1 MEKESETS
9 GAYTARPFR
18 FPARPPENGRP
29 KTDAPRTGGGEAA
42 MDAFYHA
49 ARQLPGGAAGPMLR
63 IAQSEAAFV
72 TEIRLRSG
80 RPAALSTPSGARFVA
95 PDGRLSRAPG
105 PDALFIDHA
114 LLQTCF
120 QAVCGYSVHSFSESI
135 ANGFV
140 PMPGGH
146 RAGVCGTAYTDSD
159 GVFTVKNITSLNVRI
174 ARTALCAC
182 DARLKPLLCAARVGL
197 VIAGE
202 PGSGK
207 TTLLRAV
214 VAQLSRLGRKTA
226 VVDERCEIA
235 PVGPSGF
242 CSTPPVHCD
251 VLSGYPKQTGMQH
264 ALRALAP
271 EVLVCDE
278 VGAVEEID
286 AIAQAANAGVGLVVT
301 MHAPGPAALRR
312 RPQFA
317 ALLQT
322 GAVSEVAFLRG
333 RTAPGVVS
341 EVVHVEADV

>member
-1 MEKESETS
+1 
-9 GAYTARPFR
+9 
-18 FPARPPENGRP
+18 
-29 KTDAPRTGGGEAA
+29 

-49 ARQLPGGAAGPMLR
+49 AAQLPAEVARPMRR
-63 IAQSEAAFV
+63 IAPDAAAAV

-80 RPAALSTPSGARFVA
+80 RPAALSTPAGARFVA
-95 PDGRLSRAPG
+95 PGGRLTGAPE
-105 PDALFIDHA
+105 PDALFTDHA

-120 QAVCGYSVHSFSESI
+120 QAVCGYSVHSFSESL

-159 GVFTVKNITSLNVRI
+159 GVFALKNITSINLRI

-182 DARLKPLLCAARVGL
+182 DARLTPLLRAARVGL
-197 VIAGE
+197 ILAGE

-235 PVGPSGF
+235 PVEPSGF
-242 CSTPPVHCD
+242 CSVPPVHCD
-251 VLSGYPKQTGMQH
+251 VLSGYPKHIGMQH

-278 VGAVEEID
+278 VGAVEEIA
-286 AIAQAANAGVGLVVT
+286 AIAQAANAGVGLIIT
-301 MHAPGPAALRR
+301 MHAPGLDALRR
-312 RPQFA
+312 RPQYT

-322 GAVSEVAFLRG
+322 GAISEVAFLRG
-333 RTAPGVVS
+333 KTAPGVLS
-341 EVVHVEADV
+341 EVVHVEADA

>member
-1 MEKESETS
+1 
-9 GAYTARPFR
+9 
-18 FPARPPENGRP
+18 
-29 KTDAPRTGGGEAA
+29 

-49 ARQLPGGAAGPMLR
+49 AAQLPADVAQPLRRIVPDAA
-63 IAQSEAAFV
+63 ANV

-80 RPAALSTPSGARFVA
+80 RPAVLSTPSGARYVTSGGKLA
-95 PDGRLSRAPG
+95 QQPG
-105 PDALFIDHA
+105 PDALFTGHA
-114 LLQTCF
+114 LLQACF

-140 PMPGGH
+140 TMPGGH

-159 GVFTVKNITSLNVRI
+159 GRFALKNITSINLRI

-182 DARLKPLLCAARVGL
+182 DVRLTPLLRAARVGL
-197 VIAGE
+197 IIAGE

-207 TTLLRAV
+207 TTLLRAIL
-214 VAQLSRLGRKTA
+214 AQLSHLGRKTA

-235 PVGPSGF
+235 PVEATGF
-242 CSTPPVHCD
+242 CSPPPVHCD
-251 VLSGYPKQTGMQH
+251 VLSGYPKHTGMQH

-278 VGAVEEID
+278 VGALEEID

-301 MHAPGPAALRR
+301 MHAPELAALRR
-312 RPQFA
+312 RPQYA

-322 GAVSEVAFLRG
+322 GAIFDVALLRG
-333 RTAPGVVS
+333 RAAPGVLS
-341 EVVHVEADV
+341 EVVHVEADI

>member
-1 MEKESETS
+1 
-9 GAYTARPFR
+9 
-18 FPARPPENGRP
+18 
-29 KTDAPRTGGGEAA
+29 

-49 ARQLPGGAAGPMLR
+49 AAQLPADVAQPLCR
-63 IAQSEAAFV
+63 IAPDAAASV

-80 RPAALSTPSGARFVA
+80 RPAALSTPAGPRFVVA
-95 PDGRLSRAPG
+95 GGRLTQQPG
-105 PDALFIDHA
+105 PDALFTDHA

-120 QAVCGYSVHSFSESI
+120 QAICGYSVHSFSESI

-159 GVFTVKNITSLNVRI
+159 GMFAIKNITSINLRV
-174 ARTALCAC
+174 ARTALCTC
-182 DARLKPLLCAARVGL
+182 DARLIPHLRAARVGL
-197 VIAGE
+197 IVAGE

-207 TTLLRAV
+207 TTLLRAI

-235 PVGPSGF
+235 PVEPSGF
-242 CSTPPVHCD
+242 CSPPPVHCD
-251 VLSGYPKQTGMQH
+251 VLSGYAKHTGMQH

-278 VGAVEEID
+278 VGAVEEIA

-301 MHAPGPAALRR
+301 MHAPDPAALRR
-312 RPQFA
+312 RPQYA

-333 RTAPGVVS
+333 RAKPGALS

>member
-1 MEKESETS
+1 
-9 GAYTARPFR
+9 
-18 FPARPPENGRP
+18 
-29 KTDAPRTGGGEAA
+29 

-49 ARQLPGGAAGPMLR
+49 AAQLPADVARTLGR
-63 IAQSEAAFV
+63 IAPDAASAV

-80 RPAALSTPSGARFVA
+80 RPVVLSTPEGARFISPA
-95 PDGRLSRAPG
+95 GQLTRQPG
-105 PDALFIDHA
+105 PDALFTEHT

-159 GVFTVKNITSLNVRI
+159 GVFALKNITSINLRV

-182 DARLKPLLCAARVGL
+182 DARLTPLLCAARVGL
-197 VIAGE
+197 IVAGE

-207 TTLLRAV
+207 TTLLRAI
-214 VAQLSRLGRKTA
+214 VARLSRLGRKTA

-235 PVGPSGF
+235 PVGAAGF
-242 CSTPPVHCD
+242 CSPPPVHCD
-251 VLSGYPKQTGMQH
+251 VLSGYPKHTGMQH

-278 VGAVEEID
+278 VGAVEEIT

-301 MHAPGPAALRR
+301 MHAPDLAALRR
-312 RPQFA
+312 RPQYA

-322 GAVSEVAFLRG
+322 GAVSEIAFLRG
-333 RTAPGVVS
+333 AVAPGVLS
-341 EVVHVEADV
+341 EVVHVEADT

>member
-1 MEKESETS
+1 
-9 GAYTARPFR
+9 
-18 FPARPPENGRP
+18 
-29 KTDAPRTGGGEAA
+29 

-49 ARQLPGGAAGPMLR
+49 AAQLPAGVAQPMRR
-63 IAQSEAAFV
+63 IAPDVAAAV

-80 RPAALSTPSGARFVA
+80 RPVALSTPAGPRFVTPEGA
-95 PDGRLSRAPG
+95 LTQQPEKN
-105 PDALFIDHA
+105 ALFTDHA

-159 GVFTVKNITSLNVRI
+159 GMFTLKNITSINLRV
-174 ARTALCAC
+174 ARTTLCAC
-182 DARLKPLLCAARVGL
+182 DARLIPLLRAARVGL
-197 VIAGE
+197 IVAGE

-207 TTLLRAV
+207 TTLLRAIL
-214 VAQLSRLGRKTA
+214 AQLSHLGRKAA

-235 PVGPSGF
+235 PVGPAGF
-242 CSTPPVHCD
+242 CSPPPVHCD
-251 VLSGYPKQTGMQH
+251 VLSGYPKHTGMQH

-271 EVLVCDE
+271 DVLMCDE

-301 MHAPGPAALRR
+301 MHAPDPAALRR
-312 RPQFA
+312 RPQYA
-317 ALLQT
+317 ALMQT
-322 GAVSEVAFLRG
+322 GAVSDVAFLHG
-333 RTAPGVVS
+333 KGKPGVLS
-341 EVVHVEADV
+341 EVIHVEAGF